1 MAKSIKNTNSG
12 TETLDSLIQGERGII
27 KKLLCTGLTRRR
39 FMDLGLVSGTEVE
52 VIMKSLSGDPVAY
65 RVKGTQL
72 AIRNKDAHD
81 IIVER
86 VENNGR
92 IK

>member
-1 MAKSIKNTNSG
+1 MAKSINKHTPG
-12 TETLDSLIQGERGII
+12 FETLDSLIQGERGII
-27 KKLLCTGLTRRR
+27 KELLCTGLTRRR
-39 FMDLGLVSGTEVE
+39 FMDLGLVRGTEVE
-52 VIMKSLSGDPVAY
+52 VIMKSISGDPVAY

-72 AIRNKDAHD
+72 AIRNHDAHN

-92 IK
+92 VN

>member
-1 MAKSIKNTNSG
+1 MAKSINKQNSG
-12 TETLDSLIQGERGII
+12 FETLDSLIQGERGVI

-39 FMDLGLVSGTEVE
+39 FMDLGLVNGTEVE
-52 VIMKSLSGDPVAY
+52 VIMKSISGDPVAY

-72 AIRNKDAHD
+72 AIRNNDAHN

-92 IK
+92 VT